1 MTDKSGQTGAGGWV
15 VRRIK
20 AYTEWR
26 VKCVMVYQ
34 EKHIDRDSSKC
45 RGC

>member
-1 MTDKSGQTGAGGWV
+1 MTNKSGQAGAAGWV

-20 AYTEWR
+20 AYRMAT
-26 VKCVMVYQ
+26 KCVMVYQ